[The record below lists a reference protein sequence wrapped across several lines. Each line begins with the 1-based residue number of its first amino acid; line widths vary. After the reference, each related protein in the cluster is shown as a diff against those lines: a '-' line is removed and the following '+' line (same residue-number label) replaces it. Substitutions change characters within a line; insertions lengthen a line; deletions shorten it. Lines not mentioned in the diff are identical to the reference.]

1 MTSGN
6 TASRTEDLEAVALLK
21 ARYFR
26 FMDLKQWDAWQDLFT
41 ADAVMDMRGEAQAMA
56 QLDMDVGD
64 AELWL
69 LRSSAT
75 IRATVEAALSGV
87 VTVHHGHMP
96 ELEQVSAN
104 EIRGIWSMVDVIR
117 YPPGRP
123 VAGFH
128 GYGHYHDTYLRTD
141 DGWKIAHLELR
152 RLLVEPI

>member
-6 TASRTEDLEAVALLK
+6 TAKRYEDLEAVALLK

-26 FMDLKQWDAWQDLFT
+26 FMDLKQWDKWQDLFT

-56 QLDMDVGD
+56 QLGMDVGD
-64 AELWL
+64 AEQWL

-96 ELEQVSAN
+96 ELERVGPD
-104 EIRGIWSMVDVIR
+104 EIHAVWSMVDVIR
-117 YPPGRP
+117 YPPGWP
-123 VAGFH
+123 IPGFN
-128 GYGHYHDTYLRTD
+128 GYGHYHETYLRTE